1 MQHKGVPWGLS
12 VIFMVAGLV
21 GCAGSGGSV
30 ALGEESVALVKTSL
44 KADELVSGGNV
55 ERAID
60 LLGDAAE
67 ANPSRKEP
75 WVKLAKIHFD
85 ARDYGNAIVAADEAL
100 QRDNTDQVAKGI
112 RVVSGLRVATQSL
125 ADLRGDVNLKGSARA
140 DAISLAS
147 MLRETLGEEVLVPS
161 ASPTSKNA
169 GEGGS
174 VQKRPRNRVVGEYPV
189 RRQPAEPV
197 VSGDPFSVLK

>member
-1 MQHKGVPWGLS
+1 VLS
-12 VIFMVAGLV
+12 VIFMVTGLY
-21 GCAGSGGSV
+21 GCAGSGGSIS
-30 ALGEESVALVKTSL
+30 LGEESVVLVNTSL

-161 ASPTSKNA
+161 ASSANKSA
-169 GEGGS
+169 GEAGS
-174 VQKRPRNRVVGEYPV
+174 VKKKPRIRVVGEYPV
-189 RRQPAEPV
+189 RSQPVEPA